1 MATVT
6 TYTYDVGDK
15 IRCSVRFATIAGVD
29 TDPTA
34 VVFKWLDPS
43 GNAASDTYGDPGSL
57 VVRDSAGNYHRDVSI
72 DEEGQWFYRWEGTGA
87 IQGAGEKSF
96 LIRDSKFTA

>member
-6 TYTYDVGDK
+6 IYTYDVGDK

-29 TDPTA
+29 TDPTTI
-34 VVFKWLDPS
+34 VFRWLDPS
-43 GNAASDTYGDPGSL
+43 GNASSETFGAPGASIVQDAVGH
-57 VVRDSAGNYHRDVSI
+57 YHRDVSI
-72 DEEGQWFYRWEGTGA
+72 DEEGEWFYRWEGTGV